1 VTLQDDLAQAKR
13 HQSYQ
18 NRILAMMWAYH
29 TDLVAAGEEFSN
41 AKTENERLVAKVVIT
56 ERAAGERSAAVAEQ
70 KALLDDAVYS
80 ARVQYRSAE
89 QRITSDRE
97 ALRILHAALDWE
109 RTKAADSRA
118 ADAFQASEARV
129 L

>member
-1 VTLQDDLAQAKR
+1 MSLDEDLAEAKKL
-13 HQSYQ
+13 QSFQ

-29 TDLVAAGEEFSN
+29 TDLVAAGVEYSN
-41 AKTENERLVAKVVIT
+41 QKTETERLIAKVVIS
-56 ERAAGERSAAVAEQ
+56 ERANGERSASVAEQ
-70 KALLDDAVYS
+70 KALLSDDVYL
-80 ARVQYRSAE
+80 ARVSYRAAE

-118 ADAFQASEARV
+118 ADTFQAKDN
-129 L
+129 

>member
-1 VTLQDDLAQAKR
+1 MSLERDLAEAKR
-13 HQSYQ
+13 HTVFT

-29 TDLVAAGEEFSN
+29 ADLVSAGVEYSN
-41 AKTENERLVAKVVIT
+41 AKTENERLVAQVVIT

-70 KALLDDAVYS
+70 KALLDDAVYV

-109 RTKAADSRA
+109 RTKAADQRA
-118 ADAFQASEARV
+118 ADTFQGKESA
-129 L
+129 

>member
-1 VTLQDDLAQAKR
+1 MSLEQDLAAAKQ
-13 HQSYQ
+13 HAVFQ

-29 TDLVAAGEEFSN
+29 TDLARSGDEF
-41 AKTENERLVAKVVIT
+41 ADRKTECERLIARTVINERAN
-56 ERAAGERSAAVAEQ
+56 GERSAAVAEQ
-70 KALLDDAVYS
+70 KALLSDDVYV
-80 ARVQYRSAE
+80 AKVAYRAAE

-118 ADAFQASEARV
+118 ADTFQAKESAA
-129 L
+129 

>member
-1 VTLQDDLAQAKR
+1 MSLERDLADSKR
-13 HQSYQ
+13 HAVFT

-29 TDLVAAGEEFSN
+29 TDLVSAGVEYSN
-41 AKTENERLVAKVVIT
+41 AKTENERLVAQVVIT

-70 KALLDDAVYS
+70 KALLDDAVYV

-109 RTKAADSRA
+109 RTKAADQRA
-118 ADAFQASEARV
+118 ADTFQAKESA
-129 L
+129 

>member
-1 VTLQDDLAQAKR
+1 MSLDTDLAEAKR
-13 HQSYQ
+13 HTNYQ

-29 TDLVAAGEEFSN
+29 TDLVAAGDEYAN

-70 KALLDDAVYS
+70 KALLDDAVYM

-118 ADAFQASEARV
+118 ADSFQGRESA
-129 L
+129 